1 MDTTIENNDDEM
13 TTWVNTKTREDIQ
26 AFYNNFENIY
36 DDYLVKVMQFKT
48 TNDYVELEK
57 TITKPDALLK
67 PGKIPI
73 RLHKPETKVN
83 PAVFFVAVF
92 LIKKAG
98 EALRGIIEETLYS
111 VKIAEKDYERIKIEN
126 EEVLA
131 GCAAMTKRI
140 NDMEKEKGDKDLT
153 SGLMIADLENRI
165 RNLEADVTAK
175 ERIILEKNETIN
187 SLWEKINAQDRESSY
202 INVRY
207 DKYGCR

>member
-13 TTWVNTKTREDIQ
+13 TTESYAVQDNKRLCRVRENYNETGRSLETRENTDTPSQ
-26 AFYNNFENIY
+26 TR
-36 DDYLVKVMQFKT
+36 DKS
-48 TNDYVELEK
+48 
-57 TITKPDALLK
+57 K
-67 PGKIPI
+67 PGS
-73 RLHKPETKVN
+73 
-83 PAVFFVAVF
+83 FFRSCF
-92 LIKKAG
+92 PNKKAG

-175 ERIILEKNETIN
+175 ERIILEK
-187 SLWEKINAQDRESSY
+187 K
-202 INVRY
+202 
-207 DKYGCR
+207 